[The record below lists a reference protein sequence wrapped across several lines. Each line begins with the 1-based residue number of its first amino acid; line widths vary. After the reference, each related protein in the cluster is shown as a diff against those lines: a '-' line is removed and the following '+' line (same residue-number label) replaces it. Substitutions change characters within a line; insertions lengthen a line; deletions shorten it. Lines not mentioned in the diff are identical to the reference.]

1 MLHML
6 NQPNGYA
13 ADYARKQV
21 GAQTPKISVKCFR
34 TTQKRQQSPDISQQM
49 FPKLCSF
56 ALLKLLLKLCIIAL
70 QALIPVDQADTSI
83 YAAAHTTPSTQTT
96 HPPAA

>member
-21 GAQTPKISVKCFR
+21 GAQTPKISVKVPEALR
-34 TTQKRQQSPDISQQM
+34 K
-49 FPKLCSF
+49 CSADAVPE
-56 ALLKLLLKLCIIAL
+56 ALHQCS
-70 QALIPVDQADTSI
+70 ADADSC
-83 YAAAHTTPSTQTT
+83 
-96 HPPAA
+96 